1 MIDTTA
7 LTALI
12 TAFRAEVTQNSIS
25 PEKVGSILQQIAD
38 LLATAAPDSDISEFT
53 VLRQRLMGVSTMFT
67 SLAQGTSDRNHI
79 YLTSNT
85 YNVATGTKHTN
96 TDAIRIQQATTERA
110 GAMRAQQVIDLN
122 AAKKNITEL
131 QDEIANLGRVLDA
144 TGSHFNILS
153 EQLYGIK
160 NTDLVALSKNITD
173 LQTEVA
179 NLGRVLDATG
189 SRFNILSEQIYG
201 IKNTDLV
208 TLSKNITD
216 LQTEVANLGRVL
228 EATGSR
234 FNVLSEQIDGIKNT
248 DLVALSK
255 NIADLHSLLET
266 LDTEM
271 GEAEDDIIV
280 LRNDINDIQDI
291 RIISVDVKD
300 RFLILQGAAPLLER
314 KLIPYLFRLTK
325 KANRKR
331 YKNSAGVKIRKKNRP
346 RKGWHLMGNRTTL
359 NVDATTFEV
368 SINTTVHGND
378 KREASYSYHPMDFIK
393 LSNDLNG
400 HKQVA
405 YGKRLISLWNEEKER
420 ERKISLKY
428 GIAFGY
434 KITGDGLP
442 IDLLC
447 TNIAEF
453 SVVYDPKSR
462 SWSFSK

>member
-38 LLATAAPDSDISEFT
+38 LLATAAPDSDMSEFT
-53 VLRQRLMGVSTMFT
+53 VLRQRLMSVSTMFT

-122 AAKKNITEL
+122 AAKNNITDL

-144 TGSHFNILS
+144 
-153 EQLYGIK
+153 
-160 NTDLVALSKNITD
+160 V
-173 LQTEVA
+173 
-179 NLGRVLDATG
+179 G
-189 SRFNILSEQIYG
+189 SRFNI
-201 IKNTDLV
+201 
-208 TLSKNITD
+208 
-216 LQTEVANLGRVL
+216 
-228 EATGSR
+228 
-234 FNVLSEQIDGIKNT
+234 LSEQIDGIKNT

-255 NIADLHSLLET
+255 NIADLRSLLET

-291 RIISVDVKD
+291 RTISVDVKD
-300 RFLILQGAAPLLER
+300 RFLTLQGAAPLLER

-420 ERKISLKY
+420 ERKVSLKY

-442 IDLLC
+442 TNLLC

>member
-1 MIDTTA
+1 MPYQTAKDMIDTTA

-25 PEKVGSILQQIAD
+25 PEKVGGILQQIAD
-38 LLATAAPDSDISEFT
+38 LLATATPDSDMSEFT
-53 VLRQRLMGVSTMFT
+53 VLRQRLMSISTMFT

-122 AAKKNITEL
+122 AAKKNITDL
-131 QDEIANLGRVLDA
+131 QDEI
-144 TGSHFNILS
+144 
-153 EQLYGIK
+153 
-160 NTDLVALSKNITD
+160 
-173 LQTEVA
+173 A

-189 SRFNILSEQIYG
+189 SRFNILSEQI
-201 IKNTDLV
+201 
-208 TLSKNITD
+208 
-216 LQTEVANLGRVL
+216 
-228 EATGSR
+228 
-234 FNVLSEQIDGIKNT
+234 DGIKNT
-248 DLVALSK
+248 DLVALSN
-255 NIADLHSLLET
+255 NIADLRSLLET

-280 LRNDINDIQDI
+280 LRNDISDIQDI
-291 RIISVDVKD
+291 RTISVDVKD

-331 YKNSAGVKIRKKNRP
+331 YTNSAGTRIRKKSKP

-359 NVDATTFEV
+359 NVDATTLEV

-393 LSNDLNG
+393 LSNDIDG

-420 ERKISLKY
+420 ERKVSLKY

-434 KITGDGLP
+434 KIKGDGLP

>member
-38 LLATAAPDSDISEFT
+38 LLATATPDSDMGEFT

-153 EQLYGIK
+153 EQIFGIK

-179 NLGRVLDATG
+179 NLG
-189 SRFNILSEQIYG
+189 S
-201 IKNTDLV
+201 
-208 TLSKNITD
+208 
-216 LQTEVANLGRVL
+216 VL

-234 FNVLSEQIDGIKNT
+234 FNTLSEQLDGIKNT
-248 DLVALSK
+248 DLVAISE
-255 NIADLHSLLET
+255 NIADLRSLLGTLET
-266 LDTEM
+266 LI

-280 LRNDINDIQDI
+280 LRNDISDIQDT
-291 RIISVDVKD
+291 RTISVDVKD

-331 YKNSAGVKIRKKNRP
+331 YTNSAGTRIRKKSKP

-359 NVDATTFEV
+359 NVDATTLEV

-393 LSNDLNG
+393 LSNDIDG
-400 HKQVA
+400 HRQVA

-420 ERKISLKY
+420 ERKVSLKY

-434 KITGDGLP
+434 KIKGDGLP

>member
-38 LLATAAPDSDISEFT
+38 LLATAAPDSDMSEFT
-53 VLRQRLMGVSTMFT
+53 VLRQRLMSVSTMFT

-85 YNVATGTKHTN
+85 YNVATGTKY
-96 TDAIRIQQATTERA
+96 TDTDSIRIQQATTERA

-122 AAKKNITEL
+122 AAKKNITDL
-131 QDEIANLGRVLDA
+131 QD
-144 TGSHFNILS
+144 
-153 EQLYGIK
+153 
-160 NTDLVALSKNITD
+160 
-173 LQTEVA
+173 EVA

-189 SRFNILSEQIYG
+189 SRFN
-201 IKNTDLV
+201 T
-208 TLSKNITD
+208 
-216 LQTEVANLGRVL
+216 
-228 EATGSR
+228 
-234 FNVLSEQIDGIKNT
+234 LSEQIDGIKNT

-255 NIADLHSLLET
+255 NIADLRSLLET

-271 GEAEDDIIV
+271 GEAEDDIII

-291 RIISVDVKD
+291 RTISVDVKD

-378 KREASYSYHPMDFIK
+378 KREVSYSYHPMDFIK
-393 LSNDLNG
+393 LSNDIDG

-420 ERKISLKY
+420 ERKVSLKY

-434 KITGDGLP
+434 KIKGDGLP

>member
-1 MIDTTA
+1 MPYQTAKDMIDTTS

-12 TAFRAEVTQNSIS
+12 SAFRAEVTQNSIS
-25 PEKVGSILQQIAD
+25 PEKVGGILQQIAD
-38 LLATAAPDSDISEFT
+38 LLATATPDSDMSEFT
-53 VLRQRLMGVSTMFT
+53 VLRQRLMSVSTMFT
-67 SLAQGTSDRNHI
+67 SLVQGTSDRNHI

-122 AAKKNITEL
+122 AAKKNISDL
-131 QDEIANLGRVLDA
+131 QD
-144 TGSHFNILS
+144 
-153 EQLYGIK
+153 
-160 NTDLVALSKNITD
+160 
-173 LQTEVA
+173 EVA
-179 NLGRVLDATG
+179 NLGRVLDAVG
-189 SRFNILSEQIYG
+189 SRFNI
-201 IKNTDLV
+201 
-208 TLSKNITD
+208 
-216 LQTEVANLGRVL
+216 
-228 EATGSR
+228 
-234 FNVLSEQIDGIKNT
+234 LSEQIDGIKNT

-255 NIADLHSLLET
+255 NIADLRSLLET

-291 RIISVDVKD
+291 RTISVEVKD
-300 RFLILQGAAPLLER
+300 RFLTLQGAAPLLER

-420 ERKISLKY
+420 ERKVSLKY

-442 IDLLC
+442 TNLLC

>member
-1 MIDTTA
+1 MPYQTAKDMIDTTA

-122 AAKKNITEL
+122 AAKKNITDL
-131 QDEIANLGRVLDA
+131 QDEI
-144 TGSHFNILS
+144 
-153 EQLYGIK
+153 
-160 NTDLVALSKNITD
+160 
-173 LQTEVA
+173 
-179 NLGRVLDATG
+179 
-189 SRFNILSEQIYG
+189 
-201 IKNTDLV
+201 
-208 TLSKNITD
+208 
-216 LQTEVANLGRVL
+216 ANLGRVL

-234 FNVLSEQIDGIKNT
+234 FNTLSEQIDGIKNT

-255 NIADLHSLLET
+255 NIADLRSLLET

-271 GEAEDDIIV
+271 GEAEDDIIA

-291 RIISVDVKD
+291 RTISVDVKD

-325 KANRKR
+325 KTNRKR
-331 YKNSAGVKIRKKNRP
+331 YTNSAGTRIRKKSKP

-359 NVDATTFEV
+359 NVDATTLEV

-393 LSNDLNG
+393 LSNDIDG

-420 ERKISLKY
+420 ERKVSLKY

-434 KITGDGLP
+434 KIKGDGLP

>member
-38 LLATAAPDSDISEFT
+38 LLATATPDSDMSEFT

-85 YNVATGTKHTN
+85 YNVATGTKHTD
-96 TDAIRIQQATTERA
+96 TDSIRIQQGTTERA

-122 AAKKNITEL
+122 TAKKNITDL

-144 TGSHFNILS
+144 TGSRFNTLS
-153 EQLYGIK
+153 EQINGVK
-160 NTDLVALSKNITD
+160 NTDLVALSNSIT
-173 LQTEVA
+173 E
-179 NLGRVLDATG
+179 
-189 SRFNILSEQIYG
+189 
-201 IKNTDLV
+201 
-208 TLSKNITD
+208 
-216 LQTEVANLGRVL
+216 
-228 EATGSR
+228 
-234 FNVLSEQIDGIKNT
+234 
-248 DLVALSK
+248 
-255 NIADLHSLLET
+255 LHTLLEEV
-266 LDTEM
+266 DTQIIEI
-271 GEAEDDIIV
+271 EDEIIF
-280 LRNDINDIQDI
+280 LRNDINNMQDI
-291 RIISVDVKD
+291 RTISVEVKD

-378 KREASYSYHPMDFIK
+378 KREVSYSYHPMDFIK

-420 ERKISLKY
+420 ERKVSLKY

-434 KITGDGLP
+434 KIKGDGLP

>member
-1 MIDTTA
+1 MPYQTAKDMIDTTA

-38 LLATAAPDSDISEFT
+38 LLATAAPDSDMSELT

-96 TDAIRIQQATTERA
+96 IDAIRIQQATTERA

-122 AAKKNITEL
+122 AAKKNITDL

-153 EQLYGIK
+153 EQIYGIK
-160 NTDLVALSKNITD
+160 NTDLVALS
-173 LQTEVA
+173 E
-179 NLGRVLDATG
+179 
-189 SRFNILSEQIYG
+189 
-201 IKNTDLV
+201 
-208 TLSKNITD
+208 
-216 LQTEVANLGRVL
+216 
-228 EATGSR
+228 
-234 FNVLSEQIDGIKNT
+234 
-248 DLVALSK
+248 
-255 NIADLHSLLET
+255 NIADLRSILET

-291 RIISVDVKD
+291 RTISVDVKD

-331 YKNSAGVKIRKKNRP
+331 YTNSAGTRIRKKSKP

-359 NVDATTFEV
+359 NVDATTLEV

-393 LSNDLNG
+393 LSNDIDG

-420 ERKISLKY
+420 ERKVSLKY

-434 KITGDGLP
+434 KIKGDGLP

>member
-85 YNVATGTKHTN
+85 YNVATGTKHTD

-122 AAKKNITEL
+122 AAKKNIT
-131 QDEIANLGRVLDA
+131 
-144 TGSHFNILS
+144 
-153 EQLYGIK
+153 
-160 NTDLVALSKNITD
+160 D

-189 SRFNILSEQIYG
+189 SRFNVLSEQIY
-201 IKNTDLV
+201 
-208 TLSKNITD
+208 
-216 LQTEVANLGRVL
+216 
-228 EATGSR
+228 
-234 FNVLSEQIDGIKNT
+234 GIKNT

-255 NIADLHSLLET
+255 NIADLRSLLET
-266 LDTEM
+266 LNTEM
-271 GEAEDDIIV
+271 VEAEDDIII

-291 RIISVDVKD
+291 RTISIDVKD

-331 YKNSAGVKIRKKNRP
+331 YTNSAGTRIRKKSKP

-359 NVDATTFEV
+359 NVDATTLEV

-393 LSNDLNG
+393 LSNDVDG

-420 ERKISLKY
+420 ERKVSLKY

-434 KITGDGLP
+434 KTTGDGLP

>member
-38 LLATAAPDSDISEFT
+38 LLATAAPDSDMSEFT

-85 YNVATGTKHTN
+85 YNVATGTKHTD
-96 TDAIRIQQATTERA
+96 TDSIRIQQATTERA

-122 AAKKNITEL
+122 AAKKNITDL
-131 QDEIANLGRVLDA
+131 QD
-144 TGSHFNILS
+144 
-153 EQLYGIK
+153 
-160 NTDLVALSKNITD
+160 
-173 LQTEVA
+173 EVA

-189 SRFNILSEQIYG
+189 SRFNTLSEQING
-201 IKNTDLV
+201 V
-208 TLSKNITD
+208 
-216 LQTEVANLGRVL
+216 
-228 EATGSR
+228 
-234 FNVLSEQIDGIKNT
+234 KNT
-248 DLVALSK
+248 DLVALS
-255 NIADLHSLLET
+255 NSITELHTLLEEV
-266 LDTEM
+266 DTQIIEI
-271 GEAEDDIIV
+271 EDEIIII
-280 LRNDINDIQDI
+280 RNELNDIQDL
-291 RIISVDVKD
+291 RTISVEVKD
-300 RFLILQGAAPLLER
+300 RFLTLQGAAPLLE
-314 KLIPYLFRLTK
+314 KKYIPYLFRLTK

-368 SINTTVHGND
+368 SINTTVHGAD
-378 KREASYSYHPMDFIK
+378 REPSYSYHPMDFIK

-420 ERKISLKY
+420 ERKVSLKY

-434 KITGDGLP
+434 KIKGDGLP

>member
-1 MIDTTA
+1 MIDTTS

-12 TAFRAEVTQNSIS
+12 SAFRAEVTQNSIS

-38 LLATAAPDSDISEFT
+38 LLATAAPDSDMSEFT
-53 VLRQRLMGVSTMFT
+53 VLRQRLMSISTMFT
-67 SLAQGTSDRNHI
+67 SLTQGTSDRNHI

-85 YNVATGTKHTN
+85 YNVATGTKHTD
-96 TDAIRIQQATTERA
+96 TDSIRIQQATTERA

-122 AAKKNITEL
+122 TAK
-131 QDEIANLGRVLDA
+131 
-144 TGSHFNILS
+144 
-153 EQLYGIK
+153 
-160 NTDLVALSKNITD
+160 KNITD
-173 LQTEVA
+173 LQDEVA
-179 NLGRVLDATG
+179 NLGRVLDA
-189 SRFNILSEQIYG
+189 
-201 IKNTDLV
+201 V
-208 TLSKNITD
+208 
-216 LQTEVANLGRVL
+216 
-228 EATGSR
+228 GSR

-255 NIADLHSLLET
+255 NIADLRSLLET

-291 RIISVDVKD
+291 RTISVEVKD
-300 RFLILQGAAPLLER
+300 RFLTLQGAAPLLER

-331 YKNSAGVKIRKKNRP
+331 YKNSAGVKIRKKNKP

-359 NVDATTFEV
+359 NVDATTLEV

-393 LSNDLNG
+393 LSNDIDG

-420 ERKISLKY
+420 ERKVSLKY

-434 KITGDGLP
+434 KIKGDGLP

>member
-38 LLATAAPDSDISEFT
+38 LLATAAPDSDMSEFT

-122 AAKKNITEL
+122 AAKKNITDL
-131 QDEIANLGRVLDA
+131 QDEI
-144 TGSHFNILS
+144 
-153 EQLYGIK
+153 
-160 NTDLVALSKNITD
+160 
-173 LQTEVA
+173 
-179 NLGRVLDATG
+179 
-189 SRFNILSEQIYG
+189 
-201 IKNTDLV
+201 
-208 TLSKNITD
+208 
-216 LQTEVANLGRVL
+216 ANLGRVL

-255 NIADLHSLLET
+255 NIADLRSLLET

-291 RIISVDVKD
+291 RTISVDVKD

-314 KLIPYLFRLTK
+314 KLVPYLFRLTK

-359 NVDATTFEV
+359 NVYASTLEV

-393 LSNDLNG
+393 LSNDIDG

-420 ERKISLKY
+420 ERKVSLKY

>member
-1 MIDTTA
+1 MIDTTS

-12 TAFRAEVTQNSIS
+12 SAFRAEVTQNSIS
-25 PEKVGSILQQIAD
+25 PEKVGGILQQIAD
-38 LLATAAPDSDISEFT
+38 LLATATPDSDMSEFT
-53 VLRQRLMGVSTMFT
+53 VLRQRLMSISTMFT

-85 YNVATGTKHTN
+85 YNVATGTKY
-96 TDAIRIQQATTERA
+96 TDTDSIRIQQATTERA

-122 AAKKNITEL
+122 AAKKNITDL
-131 QDEIANLGRVLDA
+131 QDEI
-144 TGSHFNILS
+144 
-153 EQLYGIK
+153 
-160 NTDLVALSKNITD
+160 
-173 LQTEVA
+173 A

-189 SRFNILSEQIYG
+189 SRFNILSEQI
-201 IKNTDLV
+201 
-208 TLSKNITD
+208 
-216 LQTEVANLGRVL
+216 
-228 EATGSR
+228 
-234 FNVLSEQIDGIKNT
+234 DGIKNT
-248 DLVALSK
+248 DLVALSE
-255 NIADLHSLLET
+255 NIADLRSLLET

-291 RIISVDVKD
+291 RTISVDVKD
-300 RFLILQGAAPLLER
+300 RFLTLQGAAPLLE
-314 KLIPYLFRLTK
+314 KKYIPYLFRLTK

-420 ERKISLKY
+420 ERKVSLKY

-453 SVVYDPKSR
+453 SIIYNPKDKT
-462 SWSFSK
+462 WSFGK

>member
-1 MIDTTA
+1 MIDTTS

-12 TAFRAEVTQNSIS
+12 SAFRAEVTQNSIS

-38 LLATAAPDSDISEFT
+38 LLATATPDSDMSEFT
-53 VLRQRLMGVSTMFT
+53 VLRQRLMSISTMFT

-122 AAKKNITEL
+122 AAKKNITDL
-131 QDEIANLGRVLDA
+131 QDEI
-144 TGSHFNILS
+144 
-153 EQLYGIK
+153 
-160 NTDLVALSKNITD
+160 
-173 LQTEVA
+173 A

-189 SRFNILSEQIYG
+189 SRFNILSEQI
-201 IKNTDLV
+201 
-208 TLSKNITD
+208 
-216 LQTEVANLGRVL
+216 
-228 EATGSR
+228 
-234 FNVLSEQIDGIKNT
+234 DGIKNT
-248 DLVALSK
+248 DLVALSE
-255 NIADLHSLLET
+255 NIADLRSLLET

-291 RIISVDVKD
+291 RTISVDVKD
-300 RFLILQGAAPLLER
+300 RFLTLQGAAPLLER

-420 ERKISLKY
+420 ERKVSLKY

>member
-1 MIDTTA
+1 MIDTTS

-12 TAFRAEVTQNSIS
+12 SAFRAEVTQNSIS

-38 LLATAAPDSDISEFT
+38 LLATAAPDSDMSEFT
-53 VLRQRLMGVSTMFT
+53 VLRQRLMSISTMFT
-67 SLAQGTSDRNHI
+67 SLTQGTSDRNHI

-85 YNVATGTKHTN
+85 YNVATGTKHTD
-96 TDAIRIQQATTERA
+96 TDSIRIQQATTERA

-122 AAKKNITEL
+122 TAK
-131 QDEIANLGRVLDA
+131 
-144 TGSHFNILS
+144 
-153 EQLYGIK
+153 
-160 NTDLVALSKNITD
+160 KNITD
-173 LQTEVA
+173 LQDEVA
-179 NLGRVLDATG
+179 NLGRVLDA
-189 SRFNILSEQIYG
+189 
-201 IKNTDLV
+201 V
-208 TLSKNITD
+208 
-216 LQTEVANLGRVL
+216 
-228 EATGSR
+228 GSR

-255 NIADLHSLLET
+255 NIADLRSLLET

-291 RIISVDVKD
+291 RTISVDVKD

-314 KLIPYLFRLTK
+314 KLVPYLFRLTK

-331 YKNSAGVKIRKKNRP
+331 YKNSAGVKIRKKNKP
-346 RKGWHLMGNRTTL
+346 RKVWHLMGNRTTL
-359 NVDATTFEV
+359 NVDATTLEV

-420 ERKISLKY
+420 ERKVSLKY

-434 KITGDGLP
+434 KIKGDGLP

>member
-38 LLATAAPDSDISEFT
+38 LLATAAPDSDMSEFT

-85 YNVATGTKHTN
+85 YNVATGTKHTD

-153 EQLYGIK
+153 EQ
-160 NTDLVALSKNITD
+160 
-173 LQTEVA
+173 
-179 NLGRVLDATG
+179 
-189 SRFNILSEQIYG
+189 IY
-201 IKNTDLV
+201 
-208 TLSKNITD
+208 
-216 LQTEVANLGRVL
+216 
-228 EATGSR
+228 
-234 FNVLSEQIDGIKNT
+234 GIKNT

-291 RIISVDVKD
+291 RTISVDVKD

-331 YKNSAGVKIRKKNRP
+331 YTNSAGTRIRKKSKP

-359 NVDATTFEV
+359 NVDATTLEV
-368 SINTTVHGND
+368 SINTTVHGAD
-378 KREASYSYHPMDFIK
+378 REPSYSYHPMDFIK
-393 LSNDLNG
+393 QSTDKHG

-405 YGKRLISLWNEEKER
+405 YGKRLISLWNGENNS
-420 ERKISLKY
+420 ERKVELKY
-428 GIAFGY
+428 GVAFGY
-434 KITGDGLP
+434 KTTGDGLP

-453 SVVYDPKSR
+453 SIIYDPKSC

>member
-38 LLATAAPDSDISEFT
+38 LLATAAPDSDMSEFT

-122 AAKKNITEL
+122 AAKKNIT
-131 QDEIANLGRVLDA
+131 
-144 TGSHFNILS
+144 
-153 EQLYGIK
+153 
-160 NTDLVALSKNITD
+160 
-173 LQTEVA
+173 
-179 NLGRVLDATG
+179 
-189 SRFNILSEQIYG
+189 
-201 IKNTDLV
+201 
-208 TLSKNITD
+208 D

-234 FNVLSEQIDGIKNT
+234 FNTLSEQIDGIKNT

-255 NIADLHSLLET
+255 NIADLRSLLET
-266 LDTEM
+266 LDTEII
-271 GEAEDDIIV
+271 EAEDDIII

-291 RIISVDVKD
+291 RTISVDVKD

-331 YKNSAGVKIRKKNRP
+331 YTNSAGTRIRKKNKP

-393 LSNDLNG
+393 LSNDIDG

-420 ERKISLKY
+420 ERKVSLKY

>member
-38 LLATAAPDSDISEFT
+38 LLATAAPDSDMSEFT

-122 AAKKNITEL
+122 AAKKNIT
-131 QDEIANLGRVLDA
+131 
-144 TGSHFNILS
+144 
-153 EQLYGIK
+153 
-160 NTDLVALSKNITD
+160 
-173 LQTEVA
+173 
-179 NLGRVLDATG
+179 
-189 SRFNILSEQIYG
+189 
-201 IKNTDLV
+201 
-208 TLSKNITD
+208 D

-234 FNVLSEQIDGIKNT
+234 FNTLSEQIDGIKNT

-255 NIADLHSLLET
+255 NITDLQDEIANLGRVLDATGSRFNTLSEQIDWIKNTDLVALSKNIADLRSLLET

-291 RIISVDVKD
+291 RTISVDVKD

-314 KLIPYLFRLTK
+314 KLVPYLFRLTK

-393 LSNDLNG
+393 LSNDIDG

-420 ERKISLKY
+420 ERKVSLKY